1 MTLKD
6 WLIIFADLDAYIAK
20 GGRLGDLPLP
30 PLQNMPPEALA
41 MIAEQ
46 LGAEKLNRVGRF
58 YTRLEMGPHDASSVG
73 EKYNESDLRTKW
85 RETAH

>member
-6 WLIIFADLDAYIAK
+6 WLIIFADLDAYLAK

-30 PLQNMPPEALA
+30 PLQNMAPEALD

-46 LGAEKLNRVGRF
+46 MGAEKLNRVGRF
-58 YTRLEMGPHDASSVG
+58 YTRLGMGPHDASVG
-73 EKYNESDLRTKW
+73 EKYTESELRTKW